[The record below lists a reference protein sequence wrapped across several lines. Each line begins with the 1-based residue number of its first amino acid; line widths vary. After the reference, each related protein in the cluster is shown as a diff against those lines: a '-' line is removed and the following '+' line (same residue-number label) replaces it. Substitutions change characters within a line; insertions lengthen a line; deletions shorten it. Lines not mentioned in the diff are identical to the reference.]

1 MAANPFSKLGRKL
14 AFKQQNRNFLL
25 FCLGA
30 LFFFAGAG
38 LLPLY
43 HQTAGLEEAV
53 ADARQRLR
61 DRERLLRISAEL
73 SRKLAFYNEYSLP
86 AASAPVPADNDPVT
100 TIHALAARHQTTIR
114 EITTNLPSDAQSAA
128 AIHFNLLLSGGLPAL
143 QATAGELATMPGL
156 ISIEQAAVRRE
167 STGFLLTI
175 SLTLASGDQPAR
187 GGP

>member
-1 MAANPFSKLGRKL
+1 MAANPLAKLSRKL
-14 AFKQQNRNFLL
+14 AFKHGNRNFLL

-61 DRERLLRISAEL
+61 DVERLARISAEL
-73 SRKLAFYNEYSLP
+73 SRKRAFYNEYALP
-86 AASAPVPADNDPVT
+86 AASAPVPADNDPVAA
-100 TIHALAARHQTTIR
+100 IYALAARHQATIR
-114 EITTNLPSDAQSAA
+114 EITTNLPSDAESAA
-128 AIHFNLLLSGGLPAL
+128 AIHFNLLISGALPAL

-167 STGFLLTI
+167 PAGFLLTV
-175 SLTLASGDQPAR
+175 SLTLATGDQPAK